1 MRSVNRRTPDRPPM
15 LRVWVQGV
23 YRRDD
28 APPRDPLPYRPPPTD
43 DDDDAPLSSLSSWS
57 SLPQGGMNTYT
68 SQGRTFGRTYGK
80 GGRGGGGRGGRG
92 GGCGGG
98 GVGVGWDEQ
107 SGSVGYWQENAGHLL
122 RLARQLGTV

>member
-28 APPRDPLPYRPPPTD
+28 APPRDPLPYRHPPPTD
-43 DDDDAPLSSLSSWS
+43 DDDAPLSSWS
-57 SLPQGGMNTYT
+57 SLPQGPQGGINTC
-68 SQGRTFGRTYGK
+68 GRG
-80 GGRGGGGRGGRG
+80 GGRGGGGRGG
-92 GGCGGG
+92 GGG

-107 SGSVGYWQENAGHLL
+107 SGSVGYWQANAGHLL